1 MNRIELFFKILG
13 AAICL
18 IFITKPEI
26 HLMVEWTLVAVIL
39 LTVGIPHGAI
49 DHLLTNPQLERRSF
63 TRFLIHY
70 LLLIAVYSIFWYLAP
85 IPALAA
91 FLLMS
96 AYHFGQSHF
105 LAQNQPNHT
114 AWAVYGL
121 RGGYFLAAILCGDL
135 EATQEILA
143 PILEFELSPV
153 SRLLLVAGFGFIS
166 GISQLVFGPKFT
178 AIQALELLVLGPML
192 YVSPL
197 LVGFV
202 VYFGFWHSLPS
213 MLVEYSYLKKLPF
226 CNSLGKFSLQLLPFS
241 VISVIGMGILLSVGT
256 RFLTG
261 QELILIF
268 FVIISLISFPHILY
282 MDKFLKEK
290 NQN

>member
-1 MNRIELFFKILG
+1 MNRIEFFFKILG
-13 AAICL
+13 AVICL
-18 IFITKPEI
+18 LFISKPEI

-70 LLLIAVYSIFWYLAP
+70 LLLIAVYSILWYMAP

-178 AIQALELLVLGPML
+178 AIQALELLVLGPTL
-192 YVSPL
+192 YFSPL

-213 MLVEYSYLKKLPF
+213 MLVEYSYLKNLPF

-261 QELILIF
+261 QELILMF